1 MARTIGIDLGTT
13 NSVMATI
20 EGGEPVVIP
29 NAEGERL
36 TPSVVAVT
44 QNGERLVGRFARRQ
58 AITNPENTV
67 ASVKRF
73 MGRKFNDPSVQ
84 RDMALVPYKL
94 QAAPNGDVQVKM
106 GDRWYS
112 PQEISAMILQKLKAD
127 AEAFLGDK
135 VDKAVVTVPAY
146 FDNAQRDATKD
157 AGRIAGLDVQRIIN
171 EPTASALAYG
181 LDKKGDEEIAVY
193 DLGGGTYDISILSL
207 SEGVFQVLATNGDTH
222 LGGDDFDQV
231 IIDFLADEFKKQEGI
246 DLRKDRMALQRLK
259 EAAERAKIELSSTQQ
274 TDVNLPF
281 ITADASGPKH
291 LNVTL
296 TRAKLEQLVQ
306 PLIER
311 TVPPMAAALK
321 DAGQDK
327 SAIDEVVLVGG
338 QTRMPAVQREAQ
350 RFFGKEPNKGINPD
364 EVVALGAAIQGGVLG
379 GEVKDILLLDVT
391 PLTLSI
397 ETLGGVATPLIER
410 NSTIP
415 TRKSQVFT
423 TASEAQP
430 QVEINVLQGER
441 PMANDNKSLGKFI
454 LDGIPPAPRG
464 VPKIEVTFD
473 IDANGLVNVI
483 AKDQATG
490 REQKITITGSS
501 GLSEAEVQRMVT
513 EAESHAEED
522 RQRREAIALRND
534 AEGMVFQAEKTLTD
548 YGDRIPVEL
557 RGELDQ
563 KVQTVKEILDKDP
576 DNADR
581 LRPAYEEMVQT
592 LTRVGSSM
600 YEAAGAAAGDGAD
613 GAGPGFGADGG
624 ADGAAGPADDEAT
637 VEGEFREVG
646 SDR

>member
-1 MARTIGIDLGTT
+1 MARMIGIDLGTT

-44 QNGERLVGRFARRQ
+44 SSGERLVGRFARRQ
-58 AITNPENTV
+58 AVTNPENTV
-67 ASVKRF
+67 SSIKRF

-84 RDMALVPYKL
+84 RDIKLVPYKM
-94 QAAPNGDVQVKM
+94 QAAPNGDVQVKI

-112 PQEISAMILQKLKAD
+112 PQEVSAMILQKLKAD

-135 VDKAVVTVPAY
+135 VDRAVVTVPAY
-146 FDNAQRDATKD
+146 FDNSQREATKD
-157 AGRIAGLDVQRIIN
+157 AGRIAGLTVERIIN

-181 LDKKGDEEIAVY
+181 LEKRGDEKIAVY
-193 DLGGGTYDISILSL
+193 DLGGGTYDISILDL
-207 SEGVFQVLATNGDTH
+207 SEGVFQVLSTNGDTH

-231 IIDFLADEFKKQEGI
+231 IIDFLADEFQKSEGI

-259 EAAERAKIELSSTQQ
+259 EAAEKAKIELSSTQQ

-291 LNVTL
+291 LNIAVT
-296 TRAKLEQLVQ
+296 RSKLEQLVNH
-306 PLIER
+306 LVER
-311 TVPPMAAALK
+311 TAQPMEAALR
-321 DAGQDK
+321 DAGLSKGEVDE
-327 SAIDEVVLVGG
+327 AILVGG
-338 QTRMPAVQREAQ
+338 QTRMPAVQRRVQA
-350 RFFGKEPNKGINPD
+350 FFGKEPHKGINPD
-364 EVVALGAAIQGGVLG
+364 EVVAIGAAIQGGVLG

-410 NSTIP
+410 NTTIP

-423 TASEAQP
+423 TASESQP

-454 LDGIPPAPRG
+454 LDGILPAPRG

-473 IDANGLVNVI
+473 IDANGILNVA
-483 AKDQATG
+483 AKDQATNK
-490 REQKITITGSS
+490 EQKITITGSS
-501 GLSEAEVQRMVT
+501 GLSESEVQRMVR
-513 EAESHAEED
+513 EAEENAEAD
-522 RQRREAIALRND
+522 RQRREAISLIND
-534 AEGMVFQAEKTLTD
+534 AESMTFQAEKTLSE
-548 YGDRIPVEL
+548 YGDRIPQEIKS
-557 RGELDQ
+557 ELDE
-563 KVQTVKEILDKDP
+563 KVQTVKSILGS
-576 DNADR
+576 DR
-581 LRPAYEEMVQT
+581 ENVERLKPAYEEMVQA
-592 LTRVGSSM
+592 LTKVGTAM
-600 YEAAGAAAGDGAD
+600 YEAADAAGANGSED
-613 GAGPGFGADGG
+613 PF
-624 ADGAAGPADDEAT
+624 AAGAEPTAEDDAT

-646 SDR
+646 SDK